1 MTPMAWLFVQNH
13 DVSTEN
19 FPFVLKLISYLWQK
33 VRILILTNHDGF
45 GSKGIQKT
53 KMEKS
58 HRDECNVN
66 RNVFLLLLLL
76 TRIVSTDT
84 TVQYIYML
92 SIYLLPVFL
101 SIVHGFHYQVAS
113 KNLFVLKQVARRHRP
128 PKSLWGPGM
137 KCVHVC
143 QRQWNLCP
151 TEAGFLAWFRSC
163 HVDVGKRFLE

>member
-84 TVQYIYML
+84 TVQYNIYIYVINLLVTCFSINRTWL
-92 SIYLLPVFL
+92 SLPS
-101 SIVHGFHYQVAS
+101 SIE
-113 KNLFVLKQVARRHRP
+113 KPL
-128 PKSLWGPGM
+128 
-137 KCVHVC
+137 
-143 QRQWNLCP
+143 
-151 TEAGFLAWFRSC
+151 RS
-163 HVDVGKRFLE
+163 